1 MQHETVESEL
11 IYFPLF
17 TLQNCRD
24 GKAADEEDG
33 RGEGRGKTNWVVAH
47 CCSGGGGGGG
57 RMWLQTVALRWFFL
71 FSLLF
76 FRSLIFLFFV
86 FLSLSFFLC
95 FLSFSFLFL
104 PVCLC
109 FLSFCSS
116 YRFLSPLFSSLS
128 LLSLSNN
135 VVSVFH
141 SSLYSFSLFFPAS
154 LSSLSPS
161 IYKGKT
167 RKRGLLPL
175 SSHGIGVGWSD
186 SYWAAAHMAF
196 PLYFFV

>member
-1 MQHETVESEL
+1 VESEL
-11 IYFPLF
+11 IYFSLF

-33 RGEGRGKTNWVVAH
+33 RGEGRGKTNWWWLTIVLVVVVVVVG
-47 CCSGGGGGGG
+47 CGCRRWRCGGSSSS
-57 RMWLQTVALRWFFL
+57 LFCFFVLSFFL
-71 FSLLF
+71 C
-76 FRSLIFLFFV
+76 FV

-128 LLSLSNN
+128 LLSLLNN

-141 SSLYSFSLFFPAS
+141 SSLYSFSLFFPRVTFI
-154 LSSLSPS
+154 P
-161 IYKGKT
+161 
-167 RKRGLLPL
+167 LP
-175 SSHGIGVGWSD
+175 
-186 SYWAAAHMAF
+186 
-196 PLYFFV
+196 